1 MTIQS
6 FSIYFYIWTLYY
18 QRIFILTSFMLAFY
32 IIHGDFLKECK
43 GEQNQKIRWKQMV
56 HRKLHLGT
64 LGSFVSAVVAILISD
79 REKSITSEAGPSKEY
94 SSQVFVAIGKLI
106 FILEKIKMWI
116 VYRHWHWMTQNIGN
130 TWQNGYE
137 DPLGQLSYIYIK
149 TI

>member
-1 MTIQS
+1 
-6 FSIYFYIWTLYY
+6 
-18 QRIFILTSFMLAFY
+18 
-32 IIHGDFLKECK
+32 
-43 GEQNQKIRWKQMV
+43 
-56 HRKLHLGT
+56 
-64 LGSFVSAVVAILISD
+64 
-79 REKSITSEAGPSKEY
+79 
-94 SSQVFVAIGKLI
+94 LI